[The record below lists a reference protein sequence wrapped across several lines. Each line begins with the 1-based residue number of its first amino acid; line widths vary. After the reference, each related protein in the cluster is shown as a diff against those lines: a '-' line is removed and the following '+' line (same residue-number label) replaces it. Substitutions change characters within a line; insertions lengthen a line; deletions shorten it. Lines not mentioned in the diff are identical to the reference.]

1 MAINKLPLPT
11 IIDDCTL
18 SSFVPAIMAILELV
32 SVAAL
37 GVLVGLFLFNIN
49 SKREEQRQLDNA
61 FYQLIES
68 QDGEISLIQL
78 AALARVSADVAQEY
92 LDRQAGVFAAIPE
105 FDQDGNTFYRFP
117 RLRLPKQFPERSPN
131 QDW

>member
-1 MAINKLPLPT
+1 MPLPP
-11 IIDDCTL
+11 IIDDLTL
-18 SSFVPAIMAILELV
+18 SSLLFVPAIMAILELV

-117 RLRLPKQFPERSPN
+117 RLRLPKQFPERSPDH
-131 QDW
+131 DW

>member
-1 MAINKLPLPT
+1 LPLPPL
-11 IIDDCTL
+11 IDDLTL
-18 SSFVPAIMAILELV
+18 SSLLFVPAIMAILELL

-37 GVLVGLFLFNIN
+37 GVLVGLFLVNIN
-49 SKREEQRQLDNA
+49 SKRDEQRQLDNA

-117 RLRLPKQFPERSPN
+117 RLRLPKQFQERSPD

>member
-1 MAINKLPLPT
+1 MA
-11 IIDDCTL
+11 
-18 SSFVPAIMAILELV
+18 VLELV
-32 SVAAL
+32 CVAGL
-37 GVLVGLFLFNIN
+37 GILVGLFIVSIN
-49 SKREEQRQLDNA
+49 SKRDQQRQLDNA

-68 QDGEISLIQL
+68 QEGEISLIQL
-78 AALARVSADVAQEY
+78 AALARVSADIAQEY

-117 RLRLPKQFPERSPN
+117 RLRLPKQFPQQSPN